1 MKKRYIFICVVLFAV
16 SASVAVVQMDFSK
29 VEIQT
34 TKVAGNVYML
44 HGQDDV
50 KAFSGGNI
58 AVSVGDDGVLMVD
71 SKFAPL
77 SDKIKKAIKS
87 LGGDSPKYIL
97 NTHIHPDHINGNP
110 AYRNDGTVIGHVNI
124 RKRLMDDE
132 KPADTWPTITFDQTL
147 SIHMNGEEIKAVHYP
162 KGHTDGDGV
171 IYFMGSNVVHMG
183 DHFFN
188 GMLPYIDLDSGGTVQ
203 GYVINVKA
211 MYDSFPDDT
220 KIVPGHGPLATK
232 DDLKTSIRMLEETI
246 TLVTDKMHA
255 GKSLAEIQAEGLQ
268 EEWDSWSWSFIP
280 TKRWIEIIYNSHSE
294 AGGSQ

>member
-1 MKKRYIFICVVLFAV
+1 
-16 SASVAVVQMDFSK
+16 
-29 VEIQT
+29 
-34 TKVAGNVYML
+34 
-44 HGQDDV
+44 
-50 KAFSGGNI
+50 
-58 AVSVGDDGVLMVD
+58 
-71 SKFAPL
+71 
-77 SDKIKKAIKS
+77 
-87 LGGDSPKYIL
+87 
-97 NTHIHPDHINGNP
+97 
-110 AYRNDGTVIGHVNI
+110 
-124 RKRLMDDE
+124 MDDE

-232 DDLKTSIRMLEETI
+232 DDLKTSIRMLDETI

-255 GKSLAEIQAEGLQ
+255 GKNLAEIQADGLQ

-294 AGGSQ
+294 AAGSQ